1 MKNKIFL
8 YLSIISLS
16 SLYSYSQ
23 KKELTIQRIIPKKY
37 VEVNVIKTYERVAE
51 KGYKSIDMFQ
61 KLGNSFYANY
71 ELEKAARWYCELFA
85 MTSDLEPKYY
95 YQYEQ
100 SLRSIGE
107 NDEANL
113 LLEKFNKRS
122 EVVKKTILKQ

>member
-8 YLSIISLS
+8 YLSVISLS
-16 SLYSYSQ
+16 SLSSYSQ
-23 KKELTIQRIIPKKY
+23 KKELTIQKIIPQKY

-95 YQYEQ
+95 HQYEQ

>member
-1 MKNKIFL
+1 MKNKKFIYFIIL
-8 YLSIISLS
+8 ILLSFNI
-16 SLYSYSQ
+16 YSQ
-23 KKELTIQRIIPKKY
+23 KKVLTTQKIIPQKY

-107 NDEANL
+107 IDQANL

-122 EVVKKTILKQ
+122 EVVKKTIIKQ

>member
-23 KKELTIQRIIPKKY
+23 KKELTIQRIIPQKY

>member
-1 MKNKIFL
+1 MSFN
-8 YLSIISLS
+8 
-16 SLYSYSQ
+16 SYTQ
-23 KKELTIQRIIPKKY
+23 KKVLTTQKIIPQKY

-61 KLGNSFYANY
+61 KLGNSFYSNY

-107 NDEANL
+107 IDQANL

>member
-23 KKELTIQRIIPKKY
+23 KKELTIQRIIPQKY

-122 EVVKKTILKQ
+122 EVVKKTIIKQ

>member
-8 YLSIISLS
+8 YLSVISLS
-16 SLYSYSQ
+16 SLSSYSQ
-23 KKELTIQRIIPKKY
+23 KKELTIQKIIPQKY

-71 ELEKAARWYCELFA
+71 ELDKAARWYCELFA
-85 MTSDLEPKYY
+85 MTTDLEPKYY

-122 EVVKKTILKQ
+122 EVVKKTIIKQ

>member
-8 YLSIISLS
+8 YLSVISLS
-16 SLYSYSQ
+16 SLSSYSQ
-23 KKELTIQRIIPKKY
+23 KKELTIQKIIPQKY

-85 MTSDLEPKYY
+85 MTTDLEPKYY

>member
-1 MKNKIFL
+1 MKNKKFIYFIIL
-8 YLSIISLS
+8 ILLSFNI
-16 SLYSYSQ
+16 YSQ
-23 KKELTIQRIIPKKY
+23 KKVLTTQKIIPQKY

-107 NDEANL
+107 IDQANL

>member
-23 KKELTIQRIIPKKY
+23 KKELTIQRIIPQKY

-95 YQYEQ
+95 HQYEQ

>member
-1 MKNKIFL
+1 MKNKKFIYFL
-8 YLSIISLS
+8 ILILLSFN
-16 SLYSYSQ
+16 SYTQ
-23 KKELTIQRIIPKKY
+23 KKVLTTQKIIPQKY

-61 KLGNSFYANY
+61 KLGNSFYSNY

-107 NDEANL
+107 IDQANL

>member
-8 YLSIISLS
+8 YLSVISLS

-23 KKELTIQRIIPKKY
+23 KKELTIQRIIPQKY

>member
-23 KKELTIQRIIPKKY
+23 KKELTIQRIIPQKY

-95 YQYEQ
+95 HQYEQ

-122 EVVKKTILKQ
+122 EVVKKTIIKQ